1 MRSARVLD
9 FPPDALILTFFV
21 ESLQVIIL
29 STNYWNSRCFATNP
43 TITIIGDRQM
53 KWLEN
58 TLNNEKESYYF
69 WPYSCRVIVYTY
81 VFLFHC
87 LD

>member
-9 FPPDALILTFFV
+9 FPPDALILTFFI

-58 TLNNEKESYYF
+58 SLKAAAATNKK
-69 WPYSCRVIVYTY
+69 VIISG
-81 VFLFHC
+81 HIPAG
-87 LD
+87 